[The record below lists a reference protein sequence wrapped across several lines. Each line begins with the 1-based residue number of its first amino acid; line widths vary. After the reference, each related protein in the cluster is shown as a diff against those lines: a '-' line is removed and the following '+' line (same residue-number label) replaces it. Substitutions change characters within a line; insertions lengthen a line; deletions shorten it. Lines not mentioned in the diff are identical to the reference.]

1 VRRHDFREIEDRVVG
16 RVLQAHADAIGDAP
30 WLLSDDRRITF
41 GEAWDCVNRIANGLA
56 ELGVTR
62 GDIIAFHMEPSIEL
76 VLTGIA
82 ASRVGAMFTPM
93 STDYRGEFLRENL
106 EASTARVLVAD
117 AALVPHVLDVE
128 RPPALEHVVVNGP
141 IPDGAVATTK
151 LSVHAHRALLVAS
164 ASPPP
169 ADERFADR
177 LMAWWSSGTTG
188 KPKGIIHTHSSL
200 LRSAELWLEDRD
212 LVDDD
217 VFYTCL
223 PMYLGGAWTTAI
235 WPSLAAG
242 LPAAIDPRFSV
253 SSFWDRTRHYGATN
267 VATLGAMHMYL
278 LEAPERPDDRDNPLR
293 VVVPNPMPWA
303 DVPRFK
309 ERFGIDKV
317 FQMYGQSEVPT
328 RILFAD
334 DDGTPWRANAAGRP
348 VWWLDVRLVDEHD
361 RVVPVGEIGEIVVRP
376 REPFVMYE
384 GYLNA
389 PEATIS
395 TWRNLWH
402 HTGDLARQ
410 EADGQWFFADRKK
423 DYIRH
428 KGRNISMTE
437 VEGVLQRHPAVA
449 EVAAFGI
456 TAEELETEA
465 ELAVAVV
472 VRSGQDVTCDGLARF
487 VNEHAPYYFV
497 PRYIELVDEIPHNAQ
512 FKVNKLA
519 LRERGITPATWDR
532 DAVGFVVNR

>member
-1 VRRHDFREIEDRVVG
+1 
-16 RVLQAHADAIGDAP
+16 
-30 WLLSDDRRITF
+30 
-41 GEAWDCVNRIANGLA
+41 
-56 ELGVTR
+56 
-62 GDIIAFHMEPSIEL
+62 
-76 VLTGIA
+76 
-82 ASRVGAMFTPM
+82 
-93 STDYRGEFLRENL
+93 
-106 EASTARVLVAD
+106 
-117 AALVPHVLDVE
+117 
-128 RPPALEHVVVNGP
+128 
-141 IPDGAVATTK
+141 
-151 LSVHAHRALLVAS
+151 
-164 ASPPP
+164 
-169 ADERFADR
+169 
-177 LMAWWSSGTTG
+177 
-188 KPKGIIHTHSSL
+188 
-200 LRSAELWLEDRD
+200 
-212 LVDDD
+212 
-217 VFYTCL
+217 
-223 PMYLGGAWTTAI
+223 
-235 WPSLAAG
+235 
-242 LPAAIDPRFSV
+242 
-253 SSFWDRTRHYGATN
+253 
-267 VATLGAMHMYL
+267 
-278 LEAPERPDDRDNPLR
+278 
-293 VVVPNPMPWA
+293 
-303 DVPRFK
+303 
-309 ERFGIDKV
+309 
-317 FQMYGQSEVPT
+317 
-328 RILFAD
+328 
-334 DDGTPWRANAAGRP
+334 